1 MSSKRQEIYKRV
13 FEDLTDYADGNGI
26 EFRPRTIL
34 TDLEL
39 AAINA
44 TRSEYPAANNK
55 VCFFR
60 FAQCVFGEKFR
71 QLDWHHSTVPTKNL
85 VYLFVI

>member
-13 FEDLTDYADGNGI
+13 FKDLTDYADGNGI

-44 TRSEYPAANNK
+44 TKSEFPAANNK
-55 VCFFR
+55 V
-60 FAQCVFGEKFR
+60 
-71 QLDWHHSTVPTKNL
+71 
-85 VYLFVI
+85 